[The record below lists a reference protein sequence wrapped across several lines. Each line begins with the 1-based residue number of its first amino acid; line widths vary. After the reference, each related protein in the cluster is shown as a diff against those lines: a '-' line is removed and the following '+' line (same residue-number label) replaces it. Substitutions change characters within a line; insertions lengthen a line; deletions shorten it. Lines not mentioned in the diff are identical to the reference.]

1 MRNWG
6 RCSCPGAR
14 PHTAPRP
21 PVRGGGRE
29 GPQDPRGPAG
39 GGSAPAGSGPA
50 PRLGDGVWERCL
62 RKPAGFTGL
71 HAKSPSQK
79 GPVRGDRMPVAQPHL
94 FGQQSLAD

>member
-1 MRNWG
+1 MQPLGWAGLGRAAGTWPQGWG
-6 RCSCPGAR
+6 RQGAR
-14 PHTAPRP
+14 GHGRAGERCQGP
-21 PVRGGGRE
+21 GGRQRRE
-29 GPQDPRGPAG
+29 GD
-39 GGSAPAGSGPA
+39 
-50 PRLGDGVWERCL
+50 VWERCL